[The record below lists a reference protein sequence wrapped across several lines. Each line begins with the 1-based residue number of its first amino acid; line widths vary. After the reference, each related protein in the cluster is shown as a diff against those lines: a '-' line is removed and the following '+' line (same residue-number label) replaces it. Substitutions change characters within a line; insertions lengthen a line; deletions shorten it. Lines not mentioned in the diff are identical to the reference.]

1 MDIQTHEQLVTLLES
16 EYRGKEAAIIFTQWD
31 TDSEDEEVTQFRGQL
46 VSVKLCDNEFGEKD
60 LTLSFEVD
68 EEQVVEVLMEIPAE
82 EADLGSLAEKRLHIY
97 GTEAEIVL
105 EA

>member
-1 MDIQTHEQLVTLLES
+1 MDIQTHDKLMTLLQS
-16 EYRGKEAAIIFTQWD
+16 EFKGKAGTVTFTQWD
-31 TDSEDEEVTQFRGQL
+31 GDSEDEEVTQFRG
-46 VSVKLCDNEFGEKD
+46 KLMDAELRDNEFGEKD

-68 EEQVVEVLMEIPAE
+68 EEQTVEVLMEIPAE
-82 EADLGSLAEKRLHIY
+82 EVDLASHAENRLHIY